1 MNVSSTDRRGFTLI
15 ELVAV
20 LLLVGVLAVA
30 VLPRLSGLGELRI
43 DAWREQAAAGL
54 RLAAATAVG
63 HRRLV
68 CATVAANG
76 QLSLRVA
83 DAPDATACDTD
94 LPGPDGQT
102 FFAEAAGSTVTVT
115 PAAILYF
122 QPNGRVSQDGAG
134 ILVSSF
140 TLSATGMTDLQVYG
154 QSGHV
159 E

>member
-1 MNVSSTDRRGFTLI
+1 MNASFIDRRGFTLI

-68 CATVAANG
+68 CASLSSSGELALEVA
-76 QLSLRVA
+76 Q
-83 DAPDATACDTD
+83 APDATACGNPLT
-94 LPGPDGQT
+94 GPDGLAQV
-102 FFAEAAGSTVTVT
+102 AQAVGNTVTAT
-115 PAAILYF
+115 PAATLYF
-122 QPNGRVSQDGAG
+122 QPNGRVSQDAAGAQ
-134 ILVSSF
+134 VSNF
-140 TLSATGMTDLQVYG
+140 VISASGMSDLLVYG

>member
-1 MNVSSTDRRGFTLI
+1 MNVSSIDRRGFTLV

-20 LLLVGVLAVA
+20 LLLVGVLAVV
-30 VLPRLSGLGELRI
+30 VLPRLSSVGELRI

-54 RLAAATAVG
+54 RLAAARSLG

-68 CATVAANG
+68 CAELSSDGRLRLSQAN
-76 QLSLRVA
+76 
-83 DAPDATACDTD
+83 APDATSCGTAIS
-94 LPGPDGQT
+94 GPDGQLD
-102 FFAEAAGSTVTVT
+102 FAEAAGGTVTAA
-115 PAAILYF
+115 PAATLYF

-134 ILVSSF
+134 TQISSF
-140 TLSATGMTDLQVYG
+140 VISASGMSDLQVYG